1 MLRVLPAVV
10 SGMVFAGFFEEN
22 CDVDSVGSASVF
34 PCLKGHSVPGDCIYH
49 GCC

>member
-10 SGMVFAGFFEEN
+10 SGMVFAGFFGEN

-34 PCLKGHSVPGDCIYH
+34 FLSEGSLGS
-49 GCC
+49 G